1 MTSFRFE
8 DGIEG
13 DSFEINLRKEKWAI
27 FIVYRSPTQPQQFL
41 YENLSTALDHYSLK
55 YENVMFLGEFNA
67 EETDKDYNTF

>member
-1 MTSFRFE
+1 MSERSE
-8 DGIEG
+8 DQRLAG
-13 DSFEINLRKEKWAI
+13 
-27 FIVYRSPTQPQQFL
+27 SPTQPQQFL